1 MWERVRAHLAPHARQ
16 RLATVLGSHW
26 PAFAARRRP
35 CFKRSRAWAAL
46 FWRAPARR
54 QPIAYACLA
63 WRDKARALHYVCCT
77 PFLWCHVALNF
88 FFLLSENAHIC
99 TFQLFF
105 FPKKG
110 LGFIGFAIRNV
121 LSINLPVIWTMSAS
135 KHKLLD
141 YKILE

>member
-1 MWERVRAHLAPHARQ
+1 MQDVRTRACAPSATCAAAASHGTRIALA
-16 RLATVLGSHW
+16 GE
-26 PAFAARRRP
+26 ARRRP
-35 CFKRSRAWAAL
+35 CFKRS
-46 FWRAPARR
+46 PARVSRTFLATASR

-105 FPKKG
+105 FPKERIRIYRFCDKER
-110 LGFIGFAIRNV
+110 FINQFACYLNNV
-121 LSINLPVIWTMSAS
+121 CF
-135 KHKLLD
+135 
-141 YKILE
+141 